1 MITKDF
7 RTMRYFAKFTAT
19 FHSGRGARNFFIG
32 VLVFGIAIGA
42 FTGVFNNYLV
52 EIHQYTGAQRG
63 LLEFF
68 REMPGLLLVL
78 LLALMHRFTEWRIL
92 RIATL
97 IALIGAAGL
106 LFSGSS
112 SLLVICMVVL
122 WSTGEHLMMPVR
134 NSIALHI
141 ARPGKQGA
149 SLGMFSSMGYLG
161 QVAGGL
167 LVALI
172 FQLVARLLPDGARI
186 ISYNIVWGV
195 LVILMLVCFFCSFPK
210 GVGSE
215 IVKRPRLYFRR
226 KYSKFY
232 VLELF
237 HGARKQIFLT
247 FAPFV
252 LVIVYGMTPQQMAIL
267 IGCCA
272 AINIFSG
279 TIVGKLIDWLGY
291 RNIMIY
297 DTVILFFV
305 CITYGFADSWFP
317 KNIALWVVIV
327 NYILDAIISTA
338 AMASSIYAREISTSK
353 EELSSTLSTGISVNH
368 LISVL
373 AALLGGV
380 LWDTLGVEV
389 LFIFAAVMG
398 LLNTLFATTL
408 PKPGQKPAH

>member
-1 MITKDF
+1 MQNLMKLNDI
-7 RTMRYFAKFTAT
+7 
-19 FHSGRGARNFFIG
+19 FHSGRGARNFFAG
-32 VLVFGIAIGA
+32 VLFFGVAIGC

-52 EIHQYTGAQRG
+52 DIHHYTGAERG

-68 REMPGLLLVL
+68 REMPGLLLVF

-97 IALIGAAGL
+97 VSLIGAAGL

-112 SLLVICMVVL
+112 SFLVICMVVL

-141 ARPGKQGA
+141 AKPNKQGA
-149 SLGMFSSMGYLG
+149 SLGMFSSIGYLG
-161 QVAGGL
+161 QVLGGL
-167 LVALI
+167 LVALVFFSI
-172 FQLVARLLPDGARI
+172 RGLFPDAARI
-186 ISYNIVWGV
+186 IPYDAVWI
-195 LVILMLVCFFCSFPK
+195 ILIGLTLICFFCSFPK
-210 GVGSE
+210 GIGDE
-215 IVKRPRLYFRR
+215 IVKRPRLYFNR

-237 HGARKQIFLT
+237 YGARKQIFLT

-252 LVIVYGMTPQQMAIL
+252 LVSIYKLTPPQMAVL
-267 IGCCA
+267 IGVCA
-272 AINIFSG
+272 AVNIFSG
-279 TIVGKLIDWLGY
+279 TLIGKLIDRLGY

-297 DTVILFFV
+297 DTVVLFFV
-305 CITYGFADSWFP
+305 CIIYGFANKWFSP
-317 KNIALWVVIV
+317 NIALWVVVV
-327 NYILDAIISTA
+327 NYVLDAIISTA
-338 AMASSIYAREISTSK
+338 AMASSIYVREISDSK

-398 LLNTLFATTL
+398 LANTAFATTL
-408 PKPGQKPAH
+408 PKPQSNTASAE

>member
-1 MITKDF
+1 
-7 RTMRYFAKFTAT
+7 MRYSVKSADVFLP
-19 FHSGRGARNFFIG
+19 GRGARNFFAG
-32 VLVFGIAIGA
+32 VLVFGIAAGA

-52 EIHQYTGAQRG
+52 EIHHYTGSQRG

-68 REMPGLLLVL
+68 REMPGLLLVF

-92 RIATL
+92 RIA
-97 IALIGAAGL
+97 IMISLIGAAGL

-112 SLLVICMVVL
+112 SLLVICMVIL

-141 ARPGKQGA
+141 AGPGRQGS

-167 LVALI
+167 LAALV
-172 FQLVARLLPDGARI
+172 FQLIGKLLPDGARV
-186 ISYNIVWGV
+186 ISYNVVWIILAV
-195 LVILMLVCFFCSFPK
+195 LMTVCFFCSFPR
-210 GVGSE
+210 GVGGE
-215 IVKRPRLYFRR
+215 TVKRPRLYFRR

-232 VLELF
+232 ILELF
-237 HGARKQIFLT
+237 YGARKQIFLT

-252 LVIVYGMTPQQMAIL
+252 LVIIYGMTPSQMAIL
-267 IGCCA
+267 IGSCA

-279 TIVGKLIDWLGY
+279 TLVGKLIDRLGY

-297 DTVILFFV
+297 DTVVLFFV
-305 CITYGFADSWFP
+305 CIVYGFAGRWFP

-338 AMASSIYAREISTSK
+338 AMAASIYVREISDSK

-398 LLNTLFATTL
+398 LANTLFAATL
-408 PKPGQKPAH
+408 PKPGTKPSME